1 MFNMED
7 KRDAGF
13 TLIFIE
19 IRSKREITWGRNI
32 TIHIHA
38 VRSAIILMC

>member
-1 MFNMED
+1 MFNMEH

-19 IRSKREITWGRNI
+19 MRSKREITWEHNI
-32 TIHIHA
+32 TIAIHA
-38 VRSAIILMC
+38 VRSAMILMY